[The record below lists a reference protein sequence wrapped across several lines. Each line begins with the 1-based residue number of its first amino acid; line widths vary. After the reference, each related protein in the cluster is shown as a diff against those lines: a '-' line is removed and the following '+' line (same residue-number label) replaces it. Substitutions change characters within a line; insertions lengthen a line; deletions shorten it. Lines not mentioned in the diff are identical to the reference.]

1 MADAGELSAHELMT
15 ENLRRLT
22 QLGGIPLT
30 VVADRAGIDRR
41 ELFAVMAGEVDPD
54 LNWLCRLAAG
64 LGVPLSALF
73 IEPEPRTEKL
83 DS

>member
-1 MADAGELSAHELMT
+1 MAEVDELSAHELVT
-15 ENLRRLT
+15 EYLRRLT

-41 ELFAVMAGEVDPD
+41 ELFAVMSGEYDPD
-54 LNWLCRLAAG
+54 LEWLCRLAAG

-73 IEPEPRTEKL
+73 VEPETGRGRL